1 MTRCVCK
8 INALTL
14 VVQPDDALSVVDTLF
29 SSVFMIPIGGDY
41 IVTGVRIQ
49 KKYAVECKP
58 ATECAVVR
66 SCALVTPTGIS
77 RVIKQK

>member
-1 MTRCVCK
+1 VTHCICK

-14 VVQPDDALSVVDTLF
+14 IVWPDDALSVVDTLF
-29 SSVFMIPIGGDY
+29 SSDFMIPIGGDY

-58 ATECAVVR
+58 AIVCAVVQSR
-66 SCALVTPTGIS
+66 ALVTPTGIS